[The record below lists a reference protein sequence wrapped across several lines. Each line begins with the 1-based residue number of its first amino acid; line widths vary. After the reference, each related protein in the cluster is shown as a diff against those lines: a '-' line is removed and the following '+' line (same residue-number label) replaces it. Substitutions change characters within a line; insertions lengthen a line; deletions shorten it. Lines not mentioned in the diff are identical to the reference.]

1 MHESIL
7 SRLRAYKSLSVNN
20 QLNAEEKQT
29 LMTLLLK
36 AISPPVET
44 ILAMPNDAGDFGA
57 LDAFNNYSDANMD
70 TAGDELAK
78 IFTEVSMAIGT
89 ELGKYMYKHNHSE
102 PDDEIMDLFCE
113 EMGFPPKAFN
123 KGLVLAHMYSMEL
136 LHHGY
141 DPVPAI
147 LNSDNILRSADQS
160 VRAIMVTA
168 SVTHRTLREQNR

>member
-7 SRLRAYKSLSVNN
+7 NRLKAYKSLSVNN
-20 QLNAEEKQT
+20 HLNADEKKT

-36 AISPPVET
+36 AIAPPVET
-44 ILAMPNDAGDFGA
+44 ILATPNDAGEFEA
-57 LDAFNNYSDANMD
+57 LDAFDNFSDADMD
-70 TAGDELAK
+70 EAGDGLAK

-89 ELGKYMYKHNHSE
+89 ALGKYMYKHNHTE
-102 PDDEIMDLFCE
+102 PDDHILDLFCE

-147 LNSDNILRSADQS
+147 LNSDNILRSAEQS
-160 VRAIMVTA
+160 IRAIMVSA
-168 SVTHRTLREQNR
+168 SVTHRSLRESKR